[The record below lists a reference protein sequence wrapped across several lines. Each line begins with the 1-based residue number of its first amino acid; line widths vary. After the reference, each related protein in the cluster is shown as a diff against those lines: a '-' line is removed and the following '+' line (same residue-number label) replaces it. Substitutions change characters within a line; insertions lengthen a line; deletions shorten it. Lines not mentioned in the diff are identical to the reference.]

1 MPAMAVVTQEYVD
14 VPVGELAMRT
24 FVAAPRSL
32 TGVGSPP
39 PGIVFYSDIFQLTEP
54 TLRWCVRLASYGF
67 LVAAPEIYHR
77 IEPAGT
83 VLGFDDA
90 GKARGQH
97 DADATPVA
105 HFDADAAA
113 ALDWLQQQA
122 GAAVGAAGHCTGG
135 HLAFR
140 AAFDP
145 RVRATA
151 CWYPTGLHDGKLAAE
166 PDAGSLARSGEIRG
180 DLLLAFGSRDPHTP
194 DAGRD
199 AVRDGLRATGTMA
212 RTTWLEYEAEHAFGR
227 DVGPRYDPEV
237 TDEAFA
243 QTVAH
248 FRRAFA

>member
-1 MPAMAVVTQEYVD
+1 MAVVSQEYVD
-14 VPVGELAMRT
+14 IPVGDLPMRA
-24 FVAAPRSL
+24 FVVAPRPA
-32 TGVGSPP
+32 GPY

-77 IEPAGT
+77 IEPAGS
-83 VLGFDDA
+83 VLAFDDD
-90 GKARGQH
+90 GKARGQR
-97 DADATPVA
+97 DANETPVA
-105 HFDADAAA
+105 HFDADIAA
-113 ALDWLQQQA
+113 ALDWLA
-122 GAAVGAAGHCTGG
+122 DRAADGQVGAAGHCTGG

-151 CWYPTGLHDGKLAAE
+151 CWYPTGLHDGKLGAD
-166 PDAGSLARSGEIRG
+166 PDAGSLARAHEIKG
-180 DLLLAFGSRDPHTP
+180 DLLLIFGTRDPHTP
-194 DAGRD
+194 PAGRD
-199 AVRDGLRATGTMA
+199 VIRRGLEGT
-212 RTTWLEYEAEHAFGR
+212 RVTWLEYDAEHAFGR

-248 FRRAFA
+248 FRRAFGVGDDAEEA

>member
-1 MPAMAVVTQEYVD
+1 MPRMAVVTQEYVNI
-14 VPVGELAMRT
+14 PVGELAMRT
-24 FVAAPRSL
+24 FVAAPRI
-32 TGVGSPP
+32 GGPH

-77 IEPAGT
+77 LEPSGT
-83 VLGFDDA
+83 VLGFDDE

-97 DADATPVA
+97 DANTTPVA

-113 ALDWLQQQA
+113 ALDWLA
-122 GAAVGAAGHCTGG
+122 ERSGGAPIGTAGHCTGG

-166 PDAGSLARSGEIRG
+166 PDAGSLARAGEIRG
-180 DLLLAFGSRDPHTP
+180 DLLLIFGARDPHTP

-199 AVRDGLRATGTMA
+199 AVRRGLEDAGTMA
-212 RTTWLEYEAEHAFGR
+212 RTTWLEYDAEHAFGR
-227 DVGPRYDPEV
+227 DIGPRFDPEV
-237 TDEAFA
+237 TDLAFA

-248 FRRAFA
+248 FRRAFS

>member
-1 MPAMAVVTQEYVD
+1 MAVLTQEYVD

-24 FVAAPRSL
+24 FVAAPR
-32 TGVGSPP
+32 TPGPH

-54 TLRWCVRLASYGF
+54 TLRWCVRLAGYGF

-77 IEPAGT
+77 IEPPGT
-83 VLGFDDA
+83 VLGFDDE

-97 DADATPVA
+97 DADLTPVA

-113 ALDWLQQQA
+113 ALDWLGVRTG
-122 GAAVGAAGHCTGG
+122 GAPIGAAGHCTGG

-151 CWYPTGLHDGKLAAE
+151 CWYPTGLHDGKLGAE
-166 PDAGSLARSGEIRG
+166 PDAGSLARAGAIRG
-180 DLLLAFGSRDPHTP
+180 DLLLIFGTRDPHTP
-194 DAGRD
+194 EAGREIIQHQL
-199 AVRDGLRATGTMA
+199 DGE
-212 RTTWLEYEAEHAFGR
+212 RTEWLEYDAEHAFGR
-227 DVGPRYDPEV
+227 DVGPRYDPEI

-243 QTVAH
+243 RTVAH
-248 FRRAFA
+248 FRRAFAS